1 MATIKEPS
9 MSTTDADI
17 LRARSLLESLNPSDL
32 QSRFNLEQRIRDLE
46 ARRELAQQEEARRK
60 YEEDMK
66 FLDET
71 DLGNPYTESLDL
83 PQRPHTSH
91 INAPAGH
98 SFGDYAGSNQN
109 HFGGHFASDSLI
121 GMNAPP
127 TWGLPPS
134 SYRMDRPNLIRPQ
147 LQTDFRI
154 SDLDS
159 SSDAMSA
166 LSSGRSPSLPF
177 ADESCKRQRESLT
190 HPLARDA
197 KSRRATESPAP
208 TGPETPSSMSS
219 LEMPDN
225 SDLIRLLGSNPKDDM
240 RDMAQEQRDQ
250 AEMLKA
256 RKEQERKDEAFA
268 RRLWEEDQA
277 QLRAQSSSIPSSI
290 HTWRGGSNAALGPFQ
305 TMLDSQDK
313 RRQDSLH
320 LPNPY
325 HSSSTSTPNHSNGSR
340 SVFSDQPILK
350 HEQPPT
356 MTPQMHTS
364 QIIDLDNDDDDAGEP
379 SSDLVEI
386 DPSSFRDSG
395 RKLSR
400 WASNTTASASQQ
412 RPGSSGFIK
421 DEGWTDIGQLPS
433 SGIYPNNQV
442 SSRNTFL
449 TSYDPSS
456 ALSPNSY
463 MFNKPY
469 DVRNQSNGSIY
480 GQPTELKPGA
490 TTWQSVVDGVKG
502 ATRGVYNAAYSLL
515 DEQLPKYPTGAQGFE
530 GSRHSPSGYVYGAAG
545 SSTNPHILGNTSG
558 FDPLVSLDEQHNI
571 LNNALS
577 QHGMRPDDPL
587 FEKYLERVDYLTNDP
602 TRTTAEIKC
611 LLENIRPDE
620 DLPPENRE
628 GTPDGMRWGLME
640 HQKLGLAWMKNMEE
654 GSNKG
659 GILADDMGLG
669 KTIQALALML
679 SRKSPDPARKTTLIV
694 APVALMKQWERE
706 IDDKLVPGHKLTT
719 YVLHGSGRD
728 VDWNF
733 LRRHDVVL
741 TTFGTLATELKRKE
755 GIEMQK
761 RANPNWRPTGKAD
774 RLPLLG
780 DECLWYRVIID
791 EAQCIKNKN
800 TKAAQGACYL
810 QALTRFCMSGTPMM
824 NNVTELY
831 SLIHFLRIKPYNE
844 QEKFSRDFTRPL
856 KGMSQHAKD
865 QAMQKLQALLKA
877 ILLRRTKKSLIDG
890 QPILQLPERTTEAQ
904 HAVFDQDEQDFY
916 KALESKTQLQFN
928 KYLKA
933 NTIGKSYA
941 NILVLL
947 LRLRQACCH
956 PHLIKDFGVS
966 TGADLSAADMSRLA
980 KDLAPEVVARIK
992 EQGLQ
997 ECPVCMESEVNPTIF
1012 YPCGHSTCSE
1022 CFARLCDPSNLIA
1035 DGQDADGRNAAN
1047 IRCPNCRGKVEPSK
1061 VIDFN
1066 TFKKIHAPDQFDLDA
1081 LDAEGPSETEDS
1093 DDDTD
1098 DDANDSEGSLKDFI
1112 IEDSEDWNNEGYR
1125 KGDTPFEKSKAKEEK
1140 LKKGKGKSKEKR
1152 DKGPMK
1158 NLAQLKKEG
1167 ARNQKARNR
1176 YLKRL
1181 RKDYMP
1187 SAKITKVMEIL
1198 ETTHDRN
1205 EGEKTI
1211 IFSQF
1216 TSLLDLLEV
1225 PINDKGWGYRRYD
1238 GSMSANARNEAVIE
1252 FGAKKDCNIMLIS
1265 LKAGNAGLNL
1275 TKASQVVIFDP
1286 FWNPYIE
1293 EQAIDRAHRIGQTRP
1308 VQVHRILVPETV
1320 EDRILA
1326 LQEKKR
1332 EMIEGALDEKASQNI
1347 GRLGVRELAF
1357 LFVGAPVSFSNL
1369 ILNCPRV
1376 SLCDRT
1382 HIRPRSPIPAI
1393 FALSPLN
1400 LSDPYTNLPSS
1411 QHYHISIKKFPP

>member
-1 MATIKEPS
+1 MATTKDSSVSAIGDEIS
-9 MSTTDADI
+9 H
-17 LRARSLLESLNPSDL
+17 ARSLLEVIRPGDL
-32 QSRFNLEQRIRDLE
+32 QTRLNIEQRVRDLE
-46 ARRELAQQEEARRK
+46 ARREVAQQEEARLR

-66 FLDET
+66 FLDEI
-71 DLGNPYTESLDL
+71 DNGNPYAASLDL
-83 PQRPHTSH
+83 PQRPHTSYVD
-91 INAPAGH
+91 APAGH
-98 SFGDYAGSNQN
+98 GFADYAGLNQN
-109 HFGGHFASDSLI
+109 HFGGHFASDSVT
-121 GMNAPP
+121 GTNPP
-127 TWGLPPS
+127 LTWGVPPNHN
-134 SYRMDRPNLIRPQ
+134 MDKLSPTRPQ
-147 LQTDFRI
+147 LQTNFRV
-154 SDLDS
+154 SDTDS
-159 SSDAMSA
+159 SSDAMSP
-166 LSSGRSPSLPF
+166 LSSGCSPSLPF
-177 ADESCKRQRESLT
+177 ADGSRKRQRESLT
-190 HPLARDA
+190 HPLAREA

-208 TGPETPSSMSS
+208 TGPATPSSMSS
-219 LEMPDN
+219 FEMPDN
-225 SDLIRLLGSNPKDDM
+225 SDLMRLLGGNPKDDM
-240 RDMAQEQRDQ
+240 RDMAQEQKDQ
-250 AEMLKA
+250 ARML
-256 RKEQERKDEAFA
+256 RERREQERKDEAFA
-268 RRLWEEDQA
+268 RRLLEEDKV
-277 QLRAQSSSIPSSI
+277 QLRIQSSSIAPSP
-290 HTWRGGSNAALGPFQ
+290 HTWRGSSNPALGSYQ
-305 TMLDSQDK
+305 TLLGAQNK
-313 RRQDSLH
+313 PRQDSLH
-320 LPNPY
+320 LPPSY
-325 HSSSTSTPNHSNGSR
+325 RSPSTSTLNQSNSLR
-340 SVFSDQPILK
+340 SVFSDQSIIK
-350 HEQPPT
+350 REQPHT
-356 MTPQMHTS
+356 MKPWTCMS
-364 QIIDLDNDDDDAGEP
+364 QIIDLENDDDDAAEP

-395 RKLSR
+395 RNQSP
-400 WASNTTASASQQ
+400 WANNATTSVRQR

-421 DEGWTDIGQLPS
+421 DEGWTDISQLPPS
-433 SGIYPNNQV
+433 SIYPNNEV
-442 SSRNTFL
+442 LSRNAFST
-449 TSYDPSS
+449 TYNPSNI
-456 ALSPNSY
+456 LSPNTNSY
-463 MFNKPY
+463 VFSQPY
-469 DVRNQSNGSIY
+469 NVPNQANGSVY
-480 GQPTELKPGA
+480 SQPAEVKPGA
-490 TTWQSVVDGVKG
+490 TNWQSVVDGVKG
-502 ATRGVYNAAYSLL
+502 ATRGVYKAAYSLL
-515 DEQLPKYPTGAQGFE
+515 DQQLNGYPTGAQGFE
-530 GSRHSPSGYVYGAAG
+530 GSSQGPLDYVYGAAG
-545 SSTNPHILGNTSG
+545 SSTNPHILGNPSG
-558 FDPLVSLDEQHNI
+558 LDPLVSLDAQHDF

-587 FEKYLERVDYLTNDP
+587 FEQYLERVDYLTNDP
-602 TRTTAEIKC
+602 TRTTAEIKS

-640 HQKLGLAWMKNMEE
+640 HQKLGLTWMKNMEE
-654 GSNKG
+654 GSNNG

-706 IDDKLVPGHKLTT
+706 IDDKLNPGHKLST

-728 VDWNF
+728 VDWKF
-733 LRRHDVVL
+733 LRHHDVVL

-755 GIEMQK
+755 GIEIQK

-810 QALTRFCMSGTPMM
+810 QSLTRFCMSGTPMM

-856 KGMSQHAKD
+856 KSMSQHAKD

-904 HAVFDQDEQDFY
+904 HAVFNKDELDFY

-933 NTIGKSYA
+933 NTVGKSYA

-966 TGADLSAADMSRLA
+966 TGADLSVADMSKLA
-980 KDLAPEVVARIK
+980 KDLAPDVVARIK
-992 EQGLQ
+992 DQGLQ

-1035 DGQDADGRNAAN
+1035 DGQDADGRHAAN
-1047 IRCPNCRGKVEPSK
+1047 IKCPNCRGKVEPSK
-1061 VIDFN
+1061 VIDYN

-1081 LDAEGPSETEDS
+1081 FDADESSGTEDS
-1093 DDDTD
+1093 DDSSD
-1098 DDANDSEGSLKDFI
+1098 DEDANGSEGSLKDFVVEDT
-1112 IEDSEDWNNEGYR
+1112 EDSNNEGYR
-1125 KGDTPFEKSKAKEEK
+1125 KGDTPFEKSKATEK
-1140 LKKGKGKSKEKR
+1140 KSKEGKAKGKR
-1152 DKGPMK
+1152 KQDKTPRK
-1158 NLAQLKKEG
+1158 TLAQLKKEG
-1167 ARNQKARNR
+1167 ARNNKARNR

-1181 RKDYMP
+1181 RKDYIP
-1187 SAKITKVMEIL
+1187 SAKITKVIEIL
-1198 ETTHDRN
+1198 EATHDRN

-1225 PINDKGWGYRRYD
+1225 PINGKNWGYRRYD
-1238 GSMSANARNEAVIE
+1238 GSMTSNARNEAVIE

-1275 TKASQVVIFDP
+1275 TKASQVIIFDP

-1357 LFVGAPVSFSNL
+1357 LFVGTFMSFSDPIL
-1369 ILNCPRV
+1369 IVAGRPNVIETYV
-1376 SLCDRT
+1376 SALLLCSQLSTTQQVFAFFVIYDPGSHT
-1382 HIRPRSPIPAI
+1382 KSP
-1393 FALSPLN
+1393 
-1400 LSDPYTNLPSS
+1400 
-1411 QHYHISIKKFPP
+1411 